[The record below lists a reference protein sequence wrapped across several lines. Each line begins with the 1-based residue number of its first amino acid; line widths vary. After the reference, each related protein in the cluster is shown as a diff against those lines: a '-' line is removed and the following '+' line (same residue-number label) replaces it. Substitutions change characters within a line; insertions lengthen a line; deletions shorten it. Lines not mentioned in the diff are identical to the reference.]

1 MPVTVIVRSG
11 TSPQEGGTS
20 KVGGARAEL
29 SITCDAPLVVIGRG
43 EGCDVRLPDPSV
55 SHRHATIRQRGHEY
69 ILVDEGS
76 ANGTFIG
83 NVKLGAQAPRLLKHG
98 DLARIGRVWL
108 EVRFDNQVPPPQG
121 LLATK
126 ELALALVARA
136 LDAQGELGGPRIVV
150 TDGPDRGKSLSLDE
164 PGRIY
169 ILGRGREVD
178 LVLEDSDASR
188 RHVQV
193 VRRADQ
199 VIVRDLG
206 SKNGAD
212 LGGERLGQRDRP
224 WRLDQPLR
232 IGNNAFAYRHPA
244 IEALGEL
251 ERAADEKIR
260 EGEAIAPPEV
270 PAPAPVLG
278 QESAT
283 EGAGERRNAALRS
296 NGTGHDLGAAPIA
309 ELPHRASSSGPRR
322 AGWTSTDFAVVL
334 LAVGVL
340 ALSVVGL
347 FWLLKG

>member
-11 TSPQEGGTS
+11 GSPKGGGLPPT
-20 KVGGARAEL
+20 GASQL

-76 ANGTFIG
+76 VNGTFIG
-83 NVKLGAQAPRLLKHG
+83 SVKLGAQAPRILRHG

-108 EVRFDNQVPPPQG
+108 EVRFDNQIPPAQG

-150 TDGPDRGKSLSLDE
+150 SEGPDRGKSLSLDE
-164 PGRIY
+164 PGRVY
-169 ILGRGREVD
+169 ILGRGGEVD

-206 SKNGAD
+206 SKNGAE
-212 LGGERLGQRDRP
+212 LAGERLAQRDRP
-224 WRLDQPLR
+224 WRLDQELR
-232 IGNNAFAYRHPA
+232 IGQNTFAYRHPA

-260 EGEAIAPPEV
+260 EGESVAPPE
-270 PAPAPVLG
+270 APAAPS
-278 QESAT
+278 SAPA
-283 EGAGERRNAALRS
+283 ERAPNASSSKGAPYHS
-296 NGTGHDLGAAPIA
+296 SGTGYELGGAAPIA
-309 ELPHRASSSGPRR
+309 ELPRRGAATRPRKL
-322 AGWTSTDFAVVL
+322 GWTSTDFFVVL

>member
-11 TSPQEGGTS
+11 ASP
-20 KVGGARAEL
+20 KVGGMPPTGATQL

-83 NVKLGAQAPRLLKHG
+83 SVKLGAQAPRILKHG
-98 DLARIGRVWL
+98 DLARLGRIWL
-108 EVRFDNQVPPPQG
+108 EVRFDNQVPPAQG

-136 LDAQGELGGPRIVV
+136 LDAEGELGGPRIVV
-150 TDGPDRGKSLSLDE
+150 TDGPDRGKTLSLDD

-206 SKNGAD
+206 SKNGAE
-212 LGGERLGQRDRP
+212 LAGERLDQRDRL
-224 WRLDQPLR
+224 WRLDQELR
-232 IGNNAFAYRHPA
+232 VGKNAFAYRHPA
-244 IEALGEL
+244 IEALSEL

-260 EGEAIAPPEV
+260 EGESIPPPEP
-270 PAPAPVLG
+270 PAPAATLRK
-278 QESAT
+278 ESADGRP
-283 EGAGERRNAALRS
+283 EGAVYRS
-296 NGTGHDLGAAPIA
+296 DGTGQDLGAAPIA
-309 ELPHRASSSGPRR
+309 EWPRRSETSRPRR
-322 AGWTSTDFAVVL
+322 AGWTSTDFVVVL

-347 FWLLKG
+347 FWLLRG

>member
-11 TSPQEGGTS
+11 GSP
-20 KVGGARAEL
+20 KGGALPPSGGSAL

-83 NVKLGAQAPRLLKHG
+83 SVKLGAQAPRILKHG

-108 EVRFDNQVPPPQG
+108 EVRFDNQVPPAQG

-150 TDGPDRGKSLSLDE
+150 TEGPDRGKSLSLDE
-164 PGRIY
+164 PGRSY

-199 VIVRDLG
+199 VIARDLG
-206 SKNGAD
+206 SKNGAE
-212 LGGERLGQRDRP
+212 LAGERLDPRDRI
-224 WRLDQPLR
+224 WRLDQELR
-232 IGNNAFAYRHPA
+232 VGKNVFAYRHPA
-244 IEALGEL
+244 IEALSEL

-260 EGEAIAPPEV
+260 EGESIAPPE
-270 PAPAPVLG
+270 PTAPVPVPRK
-278 QESAT
+278 E
-283 EGAGERRNAALRS
+283 AGENRSDGAAAYRS
-296 NGTGHDLGAAPIA
+296 DGTGHDLGAAAPIV
-309 ELPHRASSSGPRR
+309 EVPRR
-322 AGWTSTDFAVVL
+322 IEGTRPRRPGWTSTDFVVVL

-347 FWLLKG
+347 FWLLRG

>member
-11 TSPQEGGTS
+11 ASPKGGGTPP
-20 KVGGARAEL
+20 GGAPL

-108 EVRFDNQVPPPQG
+108 EIRFDNRIPPANG
-121 LLATK
+121 MLATR

-164 PGRIY
+164 PGRVY
-169 ILGRGREVD
+169 LLGRGREVD

-199 VIVRDLG
+199 VLVRDLG

-212 LGGERLGQRDRP
+212 LAGERLDQKDRS
-224 WRLDQPLR
+224 WRLDQQLR
-232 IGNNAFAYRHPA
+232 IGQNSFAYRHPA

-260 EGEAIAPPEV
+260 AGEVIAPPET
-270 PAPAPVLG
+270 AAPVSDPRNG
-278 QESAT
+278 AASADPAT
-283 EGAGERRNAALRS
+283 SASTTYRS
-296 NGTGHDLGAAPIA
+296 DGTGHDLGAGAPIA
-309 ELPHRASSSGPRR
+309 ELPRRPAARAAKS
-322 AGWTSTDFAVVL
+322 GWTSTDFIVVL
-334 LAVGVL
+334 LAVSVL
-340 ALSVVGL
+340 ALSAVGL
-347 FWLLKG
+347 YWLLKG

>member
-11 TSPQEGGTS
+11 GSPKGGTS
-20 KVGGARAEL
+20 SPADAAPL

-69 ILVDEGS
+69 ILIDEGS
-76 ANGTFIG
+76 ANGTYIG
-83 NVKLGAQAPRLLKHG
+83 SVKLGAQATRILKHG
-98 DLARIGRVWL
+98 DLARVGRVWL
-108 EVRFDNQVPPPQG
+108 EVRFDNQVPPAQG

-150 TDGPDRGKSLSLDE
+150 IDGPDRGKSLSLDG
-164 PGRIY
+164 PGRLY

-199 VIVRDLG
+199 VVVRDLG
-206 SKNGAD
+206 SKNGAE
-212 LGGERLGQRDRP
+212 LAGERLDQRDHI
-224 WRLDQPLR
+224 WRLDQELR
-232 IGNNAFAYRHPA
+232 FGKNLFGYRHPA

-260 EGEAIAPPEV
+260 EGEAIAPPEAPP
-270 PAPAPVLG
+270 PAPATRNETA
-278 QESAT
+278 ESKAPA
-283 EGAGERRNAALRS
+283 GAVYGS
-296 NGTGHDLGAAPIA
+296 DGTGKDLGAAAPIA
-309 ELPHRASSSGPRR
+309 ELPRRVDASRSRR
-322 AGWTSTDFAVVL
+322 PGWTSTDFIVVL

-347 FWLLKG
+347 FWLLRG

>member
-11 TSPQEGGTS
+11 AAP
-20 KVGGARAEL
+20 KGGALPRAGATRL

-83 NVKLGAQAPRLLKHG
+83 SVKLGSQAPRILRHG

-108 EVRFDNQVPPPQG
+108 EVRFDNQLAPAQG

-150 TDGPDRGKSLSLDE
+150 TEGPDRGKSLSLDE
-164 PGRIY
+164 PGRVY

-188 RHVQV
+188 RHVQA

-199 VIVRDLG
+199 LIVRDLG
-206 SKNGAD
+206 SKNGAE
-212 LGGERLGQRDRP
+212 LASERLGPRDRP
-224 WRLDQPLR
+224 WRLDQELR

-260 EGEAIAPPEV
+260 EGEAIAPPE
-270 PAPAPVLG
+270 PAAEAAAPR
-278 QESAT
+278 QELENAGA
-283 EGAGERRNAALRS
+283 EGGAQYRS
-296 NGTGHDLGAAPIA
+296 DGTGLDVGAAAPIA
-309 ELPHRASSSGPRR
+309 EVPRR
-322 AGWTSTDFAVVL
+322 SETSRPRRPGWTSTDVVVVL

>member
-11 TSPQEGGTS
+11 TLPQGEGAA
-20 KVGGARAEL
+20 KVGAARTEL
-29 SITCDAPLVVIGRG
+29 SITCDAPLIVIGRG

-108 EVRFDNQVPPPQG
+108 EVRFDNQVPPPQA

-150 TDGPDRGKSLSLDE
+150 TDGPDRGKSLSLDD
-164 PGRIY
+164 PGRVY

-206 SKNGAD
+206 SKNGAE
-212 LGGERLGQRDRP
+212 LGGERLDQRDRP

-232 IGNNAFAYRHPA
+232 IGNNTFAYRHPA

-260 EGEAIAPPEV
+260 EGEAIAPPEM
-270 PAPAPVLG
+270 PAAASLG
-278 QESAT
+278 HRGAADGSAGKT
-283 EGAGERRNAALRS
+283 TAIDS
-296 NGTGHDLGAAPIA
+296 SSGTGHHLGVAPIA
-309 ELPHRASSSGPRR
+309 EVPRRTAGGTSRR

-334 LAVGVL
+334 LAIGVL

-347 FWLLKG
+347 VWLLRG

>member
-1 MPVTVIVRSG
+1 MPLT
-11 TSPQEGGTS
+11 
-20 KVGGARAEL
+20 GAAPL

-83 NVKLGAQAPRLLKHG
+83 SVKLGAQAPRILKHG

-108 EVRFDNQVPPPQG
+108 EVRFDNQVAPVQG

-164 PGRIY
+164 PGRVY

-199 VIVRDLG
+199 VVVRDLG
-206 SKNGAD
+206 SKNGAE
-212 LGGERLGQRDRP
+212 LGGERLDQRERS
-224 WRLDQPLR
+224 WRLDRDLR
-232 IGNNAFAYRHPA
+232 IGKNVFAYRHPA

-260 EGEAIAPPEV
+260 EGEAIAPPE
-270 PAPAPVLG
+270 PIAAAAPRND
-278 QESAT
+278 SA
-283 EGAGERRNAALRS
+283 EDRREAGAVHRS
-296 NGTGHDLGAAPIA
+296 NATGQDLGAAAPIA
-309 ELPHRASSSGPRR
+309 EVPRR
-322 AGWTSTDFAVVL
+322 IEPSRTRRPGWTSTDFVVVL
-334 LAVGVL
+334 LALGVL

-347 FWLLKG
+347 YWLLKG

>member
-11 TSPQEGGTS
+11 ALPKSGAMPPTSATQ
-20 KVGGARAEL
+20 L

-69 ILVDEGS
+69 ILIDEGS

-83 NVKLGAQAPRLLKHG
+83 NVKLGAQAPRILKHC

-108 EVRFDNQVPPPQG
+108 EIRFDNQVPPAQAQ
-121 LLATK
+121 LATK

-150 TDGPDRGKSLSLDE
+150 TDGPDRGKSLCLDE

-169 ILGRGREVD
+169 LLGRGREVD

-193 VRRADQ
+193 LRRADQ
-199 VIVRDLG
+199 LVVRDLG
-206 SKNGAD
+206 SKNGAE
-212 LGGERLGQRDRP
+212 LAGERLAPRDQP
-224 WRLDQPLR
+224 WRLDQELR
-232 IGNNAFAYRHPA
+232 IGKNVFAYRHPA

-260 EGEAIAPPEV
+260 EGESIAPPE
-270 PAPAPVLG
+270 PTAPSAADRTSN
-278 QESAT
+278 ESSAKG
-283 EGAGERRNAALRS
+283 GAAYPS
-296 NGTGHDLGAAPIA
+296 NGTGHELGGAAPIA
-309 ELPHRASSSGPRR
+309 ELPRR
-322 AGWTSTDFAVVL
+322 AAASRPRKLGWTSTDFVVVL
-334 LAVGVL
+334 LAIGVL
-340 ALSVVGL
+340 ALSVIGL

>member
-11 TSPQEGGTS
+11 GSPQ
-20 KVGGARAEL
+20 GGALPPARTAQL

-69 ILVDEGS
+69 ILLDEGS
-76 ANGTFIG
+76 ANGTYIG
-83 NVKLGAQAPRLLKHG
+83 GVKLGAQAPRILKHG

-108 EVRFDNQVPPPQG
+108 EVRFDNNQLPPAQG

-136 LDAQGELGGPRIVV
+136 LDAQGELGGPRIAV

-164 PGRIY
+164 PGRLY

-193 VRRADQ
+193 IRRADQ
-199 VIVRDLG
+199 VVVRDLG
-206 SKNGAD
+206 SKNGAE
-212 LGGERLGQRDRP
+212 LAGERLDQRDHL
-224 WRLDQPLR
+224 WRLDQELR
-232 IGNNAFAYRHPA
+232 FGKNVFVYRHPA

-260 EGEAIAPPEV
+260 EGESIAPPEASG
-270 PAPAPVLG
+270 PAPASR
-278 QESAT
+278 Q
-283 EGAGERRNAALRS
+283 EGAEGRAASGGIYRS
-296 NGTGHDLGAAPIA
+296 DATGRDLGGAAPIA
-309 ELPHRASSSGPRR
+309 ELPDRADASRPRR
-322 AGWTSTDFAVVL
+322 PGWTSTDFMVVL

-347 FWLLKG
+347 FWLLRG

>member
-11 TSPQEGGTS
+11 AAPKGGATSPAGTPP
-20 KVGGARAEL
+20 L

-76 ANGTFIG
+76 ANGTYIG
-83 NVKLGAQAPRLLKHG
+83 TVKLGAQAPRILKHG
-98 DLARIGRVWL
+98 DLARVGRVWL
-108 EVRFDNQVPPPQG
+108 EVRFDNQVPPAQG

-136 LDAQGELGGPRIVV
+136 LDAQGELGGPRIVAV
-150 TDGPDRGKSLSLDE
+150 DGPDRGKTLSLDE
-164 PGRIY
+164 PGRLY

-199 VIVRDLG
+199 LVVRDLG
-206 SKNGAD
+206 SKNGAE
-212 LGGERLGQRDRP
+212 LGGERLDQRDRV
-224 WRLDQPLR
+224 WRLDQELR
-232 IGNNAFAYRHPA
+232 FGKNLFGYRHPA

-260 EGEAIAPPEV
+260 EGEAVAPPEAAAPP
-270 PAPAPVLG
+270 PAPRKDAADS
-278 QESAT
+278 QAAI
-283 EGAGERRNAALRS
+283 GAVYGS
-296 NGTGHDLGAAPIA
+296 DGTGKDFGAAAPIV
-309 ELPHRASSSGPRR
+309 EVPRR
-322 AGWTSTDFAVVL
+322 TEAARPRRPGWTSTDFVVVL

-340 ALSVVGL
+340 ALSVIGL
-347 FWLLKG
+347 VWLLRG

>member
-11 TSPQEGGTS
+11 TSPQREASS
-20 KVGGARAEL
+20 KGGAALAEL

-69 ILVDEGS
+69 ILVDESS

-83 NVKLGAQAPRLLKHG
+83 NVKLGSQAPRLLKHG

-108 EVRFDNQVPPPQG
+108 EVRFDNQVPPPQA

-199 VIVRDLG
+199 VLLRDLG
-206 SKNGAD
+206 SKNGAE

-260 EGEAIAPPEV
+260 EGEAIAPPEM
-270 PAPAPVLG
+270 PAAALPDRR
-278 QESAT
+278 SAT
-283 EGAGERRNAALRS
+283 EGLAERGGAGHPSNA
-296 NGTGHDLGAAPIA
+296 TGHDLGGAPIA
-309 ELPHRASSSGPRR
+309 ELPRRSSPSGPRR
-322 AGWTSTDFAVVL
+322 AGWTGTDFVVVL

>member
-11 TSPQEGGTS
+11 SSPKGGTS
-20 KVGGARAEL
+20 PGAPL
-29 SITCDAPLVVIGRG
+29 SLTCEAPLVVVGRG

-83 NVKLGAQAPRLLKHG
+83 NVKLGAHAPRILKHG

-108 EVRFDNQVPPPQG
+108 EVRFDNRVPPAQG

-150 TDGPDRGKSLSLDE
+150 VDGPDRGKSLLLE
-164 PGRIY
+164 EAGRTY
-169 ILGRGREVD
+169 VLGRGGEVD

-199 VIVRDLG
+199 VLARDLG
-206 SKNGAD
+206 SKNGAEI
-212 LGGERLGQRDRP
+212 GGARLDQRDRVWP
-224 WRLDQPLR
+224 LDQELR
-232 IGNNAFAYRHPA
+232 VGQNTFAYRHPA

-260 EGEAIAPPEV
+260 EGESIAPPE
-270 PAPAPVLG
+270 PPVVTAEN
-278 QESAT
+278 ESA
-283 EGAGERRNAALRS
+283 AHNALGGSRS
-296 NGTGHDLGAAPIA
+296 PDGTGRDLGAAAPIA
-309 ELPHRASSSGPRR
+309 EMPRASPRER
-322 AGWTSTDFAVVL
+322 ARKPGWTSTDFAVVL

-340 ALSVVGL
+340 ALSAVGL

>member
-1 MPVTVIVRSG
+1 MPPT
-11 TSPQEGGTS
+11 GGTQ
-20 KVGGARAEL
+20 L

-83 NVKLGAQAPRLLKHG
+83 TVKLGAQAPRILKHG

-108 EVRFDNQVPPPQG
+108 EVRFDNQVPPAQG
-121 LLATK
+121 MLATK

-150 TDGPDRGKSLSLDE
+150 TDGPDRAKSLSLDE

-206 SKNGAD
+206 SKNGAE
-212 LGGERLGQRDRP
+212 LAGERLDQRDRL
-224 WRLDQPLR
+224 WRLDQELR
-232 IGNNAFAYRHPA
+232 IGKNAFAYRHPA

-260 EGEAIAPPEV
+260 EGEAIAPPEPSV
-270 PAPAPVLG
+270 TPPAAPADPSSN
-278 QESAT
+278 ESSARG
-283 EGAGERRNAALRS
+283 GAVHPS
-296 NGTGHDLGAAPIA
+296 DGTGHPLGAGGPIA
-309 ELPHRASSSGPRR
+309 ELPRR
-322 AGWTSTDFAVVL
+322 AAAARPRKPGWTSTDFVVVL

-340 ALSVVGL
+340 ALSVIGL
-347 FWLLKG
+347 FWLLRG

>member
-11 TSPQEGGTS
+11 GSPKVAGMPPAGGP
-20 KVGGARAEL
+20 EL

-83 NVKLGAQAPRLLKHG
+83 TVKLGAQAPRILRHG

-108 EVRFDNQVPPPQG
+108 EVRFDNQVPPAQG
-121 LLATK
+121 QLATK

-136 LDAQGELGGPRIVV
+136 LDAQCELGGPRIIV
-150 TDGPDRGKSLSLDE
+150 TDGPDSGKSLSLEE
-164 PGRIY
+164 PGQSY
-169 ILGRGREVD
+169 VLGRGREVD

-199 VIVRDLG
+199 VVVRDLG
-206 SKNGAD
+206 SKNGAE
-212 LGGERLGQRDRP
+212 LSGERLDQRDRL
-224 WRLDQPLR
+224 WRLDQTLR
-232 IGNNAFAYRHPA
+232 IGNNTFAYRHPA
-244 IEALGEL
+244 IEALSEL

-260 EGEAIAPPEV
+260 EGESIAPPE
-270 PAPAPVLG
+270 PLFAAGAAAGDAPPN
-278 QESAT
+278 ESAT
-283 EGAGERRNAALRS
+283 RGGNRYPS
-296 NGTGHDLGAAPIA
+296 SGTGQLGAAAPIA
-309 ELPHRASSSGPRR
+309 ELPRNAAPRR
-322 AGWTSTDFAVVL
+322 PRGPSWTSTDFLVVL

-340 ALSVVGL
+340 ALSVIGL

>member
-11 TSPQEGGTS
+11 TSPQGGGTP
-20 KVGGARAEL
+20 KVDAARAEL
-29 SITCDAPLVVIGRG
+29 SITCDAPLIVIGRG

-108 EVRFDNQVPPPQG
+108 EVRFDNQVPPPQA

-150 TDGPDRGKSLSLDE
+150 TDGPDRGKSLSLDD

-169 ILGRGREVD
+169 VLGRGREVD

-206 SKNGAD
+206 SKNGAE
-212 LGGERLGQRDRP
+212 LAGERLGQKDRP

-260 EGEAIAPPEV
+260 EGEAIAPPEL
-270 PAPAPVLG
+270 PAAPLG
-278 QESAT
+278 QRGAAEGSIEGASAT
-283 EGAGERRNAALRS
+283 YGS

-309 ELPHRASSSGPRR
+309 ELPRRTAGGSSQK
-322 AGWTSTDFAVVL
+322 AGWTSTDFMVVL

-347 FWLLKG
+347 VWLLRG

>member
-11 TSPQEGGTS
+11 SSP
-20 KVGGARAEL
+20 KGGASPGAPL
-29 SITCDAPLVVIGRG
+29 SITCDAPLVVVGRG

-55 SHRHATIRQRGHEY
+55 SHRHATIRQRRHEY

-83 NVKLGAQAPRLLKHG
+83 NVKLGAHAPRILKHG

-108 EVRFDNQVPPPQG
+108 EVRFDNQVPPAHG

-150 TDGPDRGKSLSLDE
+150 VDGPDRGKSLLLQE
-164 PGRIY
+164 AGRAY
-169 ILGRGREVD
+169 VLGRGGEVD

-199 VIVRDLG
+199 VVARDLG
-206 SKNGAD
+206 SKNGAEI
-212 LGGERLGQRDRP
+212 GGARLDQRDRVWP
-224 WRLDQPLR
+224 LDQELR
-232 IGNNAFAYRHPA
+232 VGQNTFAYRHPA

-260 EGEAIAPPEV
+260 EGESIAPPEL
-270 PAPAPVLG
+270 PAPVVAT
-278 QESAT
+278 ESAS
-283 EGAGERRNAALRS
+283 AANNALGGSRS
-296 NGTGHDLGAAPIA
+296 ADVTGRDLGASAPIA
-309 ELPHRASSSGPRR
+309 EVPRASPRGPSRKP
-322 AGWTSTDFAVVL
+322 GWTSTDFVVVL

-340 ALSVVGL
+340 ALSAVGL

>member
-11 TSPQEGGTS
+11 SSPKGEALPAA
-20 KVGGARAEL
+20 GASQL
-29 SITCDAPLVVIGRG
+29 FITCDAPLVVIGRG

-83 NVKLGAQAPRLLKHG
+83 SVKLGAQAPRILKHG

-108 EVRFDNQVPPPQG
+108 EVRFDSHVPPAQG
-121 LLATK
+121 LVATK

-150 TDGPDRGKSLSLDE
+150 TEGPDRGKSISLDE
-164 PGRIY
+164 PGRVY

-199 VIVRDLG
+199 VILRDLG
-206 SKNGAD
+206 SKNGAE
-212 LGGERLGQRDRP
+212 LAGERLDRRDRL
-224 WRLDQPLR
+224 WRLDQELR
-232 IGNNAFAYRHPA
+232 FGQNGFAYRHPA

-260 EGEAIAPPEV
+260 EGEAIAPPEPPPSL
-270 PAPAPVLG
+270 PAPR
-278 QESAT
+278 T
-283 EGAGERRNAALRS
+283 EVAHSRAGDRLDS
-296 NGTGHDLGAAPIA
+296 TGHDLGAAAPIA
-309 ELPHRASSSGPRR
+309 ELPRRAEPSRHRR
-322 AGWTSTDFAVVL
+322 AGWTSTDFVVVL
-334 LAVGVL
+334 LAIGVL

-347 FWLLKG
+347 FWLLRG

>member
-1 MPVTVIVRSG
+1 MP
-11 TSPQEGGTS
+11 PP
-20 KVGGARAEL
+20 GAAAAQL

-76 ANGTFIG
+76 ANGTYIG
-83 NVKLGAQAPRLLKHG
+83 SVKLGAQAPRLLRHG
-98 DLARIGRVWL
+98 DLARIGRIWL
-108 EVRFDNQVPPPQG
+108 EVRFDNQVPPAQG
-121 LLATK
+121 LMATK

-164 PGRIY
+164 PARAY

-206 SKNGAD
+206 SKNGAE
-212 LGGERLGQRDRP
+212 LAGERLDDRDHL
-224 WRLDQPLR
+224 WRLDRELR
-232 IGNNAFAYRHPA
+232 IGKNSFAYRHPA

-260 EGEAIAPPEV
+260 EGELIAPPE
-270 PAPAPVLG
+270 PAAPAASLRK
-278 QESAT
+278 EAT
-283 EGAGERRNAALRS
+283 AAEGASEGGAAYRS
-296 NGTGHDLGAAPIA
+296 DGTGRDVGASAPIA
-309 ELPHRASSSGPRR
+309 EVPRTMGMTR
-322 AGWTSTDFAVVL
+322 PRKPGWNSTDFVVVL
-334 LAVGVL
+334 LAIGVL
-340 ALSVVGL
+340 ALSVIGL